1 MINKDEK
8 FELTK
13 EGKLKLEEELY
24 NLENVDRIRI
34 LEAIKEAREQGDL
47 SENADYSSAK
57 EQQAVIEARIAEIK
71 NILKNAIILDVTRVT
86 VKYLDLNKTLTYE
99 IVGTIEADPFAGKI
113 SNDSPLGKA
122 VENHKVNDIFF
133 ITTESGK
140 ELRLQLISTT
150 KI

>member
-86 VKYLDLNKTLTYE
+86 VKYLDLNKTLE
-99 IVGTIEADPFAGKI
+99 KHQHRPM
-113 SNDSPLGKA
+113 
-122 VENHKVNDIFF
+122 
-133 ITTESGK
+133 
-140 ELRLQLISTT
+140 
-150 KI
+150 

>member
-1 MINKDEK
+1 MMTKDEK

-13 EGKLKLEEELY
+13 EGQLKLEEELY
-24 NLENVDRIRI
+24 NLENVDRARI
-34 LEAIKEAREQGDL
+34 LEAIAEARSQGDL

-57 EQQAVIEARIAEIK
+57 EQQALIEARISEIK
-71 NILKNAIILDVTRVT
+71 NILKNAIILDVTSVT
-86 VKYLDLNKTLTYE
+86 VKYLDLNKTVTYE

-122 VENHKVNDIFF
+122 VTNRNVNDIFF

-140 ELRLQLISTT
+140 ELRLQLVARN
-150 KI
+150 